1 MKNKSYIAPETTQVI
16 VCQTESVCIVSQGNG
31 TTENYSTHTL
41 DWDE

>member
-16 VCQTESVCIVSQGNG
+16 VCQTEALCLSQGNG
-31 TTENYSTHTL
+31 TTENYTKNDL